1 MLWKDVIV
9 VVRKKFVKKR
19 KKYCKENVVVWKR
32 KCIRCC
38 EENVNCSCCKGKK
51 VCNIVNK

>member
-19 KKYCKENVVVWKR
+19 KKYCKEKKMLLFENGSVSVVV
-32 KCIRCC
+32 
-38 EENVNCSCCKGKK
+38 KK
-51 VCNIVNK
+51 M